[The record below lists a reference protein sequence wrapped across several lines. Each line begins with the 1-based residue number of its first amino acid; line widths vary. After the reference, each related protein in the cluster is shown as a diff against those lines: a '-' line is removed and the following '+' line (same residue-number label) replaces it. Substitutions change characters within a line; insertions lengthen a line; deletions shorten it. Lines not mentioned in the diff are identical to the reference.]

1 MTKPDCIADCFDP
14 EVFDAV
20 SRHFTVGYASRYP
33 DHLHL
38 PALTIKGQWLEE
50 AGFGT
55 GTKVDAKVMQGCIV
69 LTAREEMSEFE
80 LAVREEVP
88 ALPSVPVSL
97 PSTLLERRPDVAA
110 AERRVMAANAE
121 IGVAEAA

>member
-1 MTKPDCIADCFDP
+1 MRQHTRTANHNHYLKGIVIMTKPDCIADCFDP

-50 AGFGT
+50 AG
-55 GTKVDAKVMQGCIV
+55 
-69 LTAREEMSEFE
+69 L
-80 LAVREEVP
+80 VP
-88 ALPSVPVSL
+88 APK
-97 PSTLLERRPDVAA
+97 
-110 AERRVMAANAE
+110 
-121 IGVAEAA
+121 

>member
-80 LAVREEVP
+80 LAVREACKLSKRKQKQVVEFIEVI
-88 ALPSVPVSL
+88 AGKG
-97 PSTLLERRPDVAA
+97 R
-110 AERRVMAANAE
+110 
-121 IGVAEAA
+121 